1 MQTQTE
7 SPTYVE
13 SSRDGAV
20 MVEIDSDGLV
30 QRVQIEPEVNAEW
43 TADVLAERLFHLY
56 TLAVMRARCDHLRRM
71 NEAGADLP
79 PSDAWPSQEQVAA
92 YRARWVTF

>member
-1 MQTQTE
+1 M
-7 SPTYVE
+7 
-13 SSRDGAV
+13 
-20 MVEIDSDGLV
+20 
-30 QRVQIEPEVNAEW
+30 
-43 TADVLAERLFHLY
+43 LAERLFHLY

-79 PSDAWPSQEQVAA
+79 PSDAWPSQELVAA

>member
-1 MQTQTE
+1 METQT
-7 SPTYVE
+7 PTYVE

-20 MVEIDSDGLV
+20 MIEIDSDGLV
-30 QRVQIEPEVNAEW
+30 QRVQIEPVVNAAW
-43 TADVLAERLFHLY
+43 RADVLAERLAHLY

-79 PSDAWPSQEQVAA
+79 PSDTWPGPEQVAA
-92 YRARWVTF
+92 YRARWLTF